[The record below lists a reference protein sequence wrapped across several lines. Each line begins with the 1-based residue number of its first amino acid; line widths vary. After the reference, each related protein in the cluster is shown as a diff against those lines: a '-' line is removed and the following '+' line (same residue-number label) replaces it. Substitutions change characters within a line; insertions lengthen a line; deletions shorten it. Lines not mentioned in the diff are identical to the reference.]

1 MEKKEEPAVKKEPL
15 SLEEL
20 LAKKKAEEEAKS
32 KPKFLT
38 KEERVAEALRKRQ
51 DEVCCRFPV
60 ITVPLAM
67 FFCFVLFVLFEFRS
81 IWTIARPGGVIG
93 PLPRPKE
100 RWANHR

>member
-1 MEKKEEPAVKKEPL
+1 MLSDPCLDLIAFLWFCADRGKTEEEEEEKKEESAVKKEPL

-51 DEVCCRFPV
+51 EEVRYRFFSV
-60 ITVPLAM
+60 ITVP
-67 FFCFVLFVLFEFRS
+67 FVLFGFASRLQQ
-81 IWTIARPGGVIG
+81 
-93 PLPRPKE
+93 
-100 RWANHR
+100 